1 MTEEI
6 KINNIPWD
14 APLFRKAPLI
24 DLNTVIENLS
34 KAGYYYADDSGREWA
49 NAGALMREAAIIV
62 NTHVLGY
69 SAIRALHS
77 HKPQLVTIDQFMNTI
92 LTEARKK

>member
-1 MTEEI
+1 MNEVP
-6 KINNIPWD
+6 KINNTPWD

-34 KAGYYYADDSGREWA
+34 KASYHYADDSGGEWG
-49 NAGALMREAAIIV
+49 NADALVREAAIIV
-62 NTHVLGY
+62 NTHALGY

-77 HKPQLVTIDQFMNTI
+77 HKPQLVPFDQFMNTI